1 MPTDEEAAFAAIK
14 AGVDLL
20 PPGAKMFL
28 NSGRLCLFV
37 NGTPLRSY

>member
-28 NSGRLCLFV
+28 NSGEYDGLLVRQI
-37 NGTPLRSY
+37 